1 VRLLLDTH
9 LLLWAAFRRDRL
21 SQTARTLILDPENEL
36 VFSVV
41 SLWETAIKAQ
51 LDRDDFRVDAR
62 LLRRSS
68 LDNGYQELIV
78 TGEHAVAIA
87 QLPPLHRDPF
97 DRLLIAQSIVE
108 GITLITADAIM
119 GRYPAPVRRV

>member
-1 VRLLLDTH
+1 MV
-9 LLLWAAFRRDRL
+9 AFRPDRL
-21 SQTARTLILDPENEL
+21 SATARTLILDPDNEL

-87 QLPPLHRDPF
+87 QLPPLHKDPF

-108 GITLITADAIM
+108 RLTLITVDSIVA
-119 GRYPAPVRRV
+119 RYSAPVRLV

>member
-21 SQTARTLILDPENEL
+21 SQAARALILAPENEL

-41 SLWETAIKAQ
+41 SLWEIAIKAQ
-51 LDRDDFRVDAR
+51 LGRDDFRVDAR

-68 LDNGYQELIV
+68 LDNSYEELTV
-78 TGEHAVAIA
+78 TGEHAVAITH
-87 QLPPLHRDPF
+87 LPLLHRDPF

-108 GITLITADAIM
+108 GITLITADAVVA
-119 GRYPAPVRRV
+119 RYPAPVRRV